1 MLEPKQ
7 IARFAQISMALE
19 PVPNKEGLTTRYND
33 IVDTLKLEYFIVGA
47 INSGLVIEEL
57 MNRKKG
63 EVTYDLLFKCT
74 VQTHRN
80 RGGYRTNSGELHFLW
95 PILLTIKEYPH
106 IKDFNLILDKT
117 KEIMLNTHTEDSI
130 WLQATTNFS
139 YSLWVNHLDR
149 VNLIDLECD
158 SVFDAY
164 TIMYES
170 SDSDSNRF
178 HCKEFLDGYPYIRK
192 LYENFDQEINY
203 SESMSNLYN
212 WALTNLPGEIPK
224 GQIADALAC
233 VTFLALYL
241 NDYRII

>member
-1 MLEPKQ
+1 LE
-7 IARFAQISMALE
+7 S
-19 PVPNKEGLTTRYND
+19 
-33 IVDTLKLEYFIVGA
+33 
-47 INSGLVIEEL
+47 
-57 MNRKKG
+57 
-63 EVTYDLLFKCT
+63 
-74 VQTHRN
+74 
-80 RGGYRTNSGELHFLW
+80 
-95 PILLTIKEYPH
+95 
-106 IKDFNLILDKT
+106 
-117 KEIMLNTHTEDSI
+117 
-130 WLQATTNFS
+130 
-139 YSLWVNHLDR
+139 
-149 VNLIDLECD
+149 D